1 MPTLYLHL
9 PTLHSITDEQDDAEG
24 ECKRVG
30 KSDHKLSVEPE
41 FNFKMR
47 QFGQIVVL
55 GIK

>member
-1 MPTLYLHL
+1 MPTLCLHL
-9 PTLHSITDEQDDAEG
+9 PTLHSIADEQDNAEG

-30 KSDHKLSVEPE
+30 KSEDKLYVSPE